1 MIHLRV
7 VPCDKFARNG
17 TGNQAVR
24 TAVGSEEI
32 TAADKS
38 DVHLHLVNRQLK
50 KFGEGFA
57 RAERILQRAHHL
69 AFAIANDCSRNQ
81 RLHGCLSK
89 VRLII
94 FGRYSFGCA
103 GERLVEISL
112 IPLDV
117 TRHVR
122 DFSHLPSKR
131 GGVVAAILTVF
142 PVELEGC

>member
-1 MIHLRV
+1 MFTFTLSIGSSRSLAKASRA
-7 VPCDKFARNG
+7 PNG
-17 TGNQAVR
+17 YCNG
-24 TAVGSEEI
+24 
-32 TAADKS
+32 
-38 DVHLHLVNRQLK
+38 
-50 KFGEGFA
+50 
-57 RAERILQRAHHL
+57 AHHL

-142 PVELEGC
+142 PVELEDC